1 MGIATT
7 IIIISSIILII
18 YIFSKVGHNSAE
30 FFDGSNYKD
39 FTSNNKNLDNILQS
53 FSKLAY
59 KPNSEL
65 KNISNSYILTKNNL
79 DTPLKQEVESVIT
92 KVLDKINSIYSTK
105 YKLTDLERIKVET
118 NILRETQVSIIFF
131 IYEVDKYSARKVFI
145 QYRKSSNGTSISHI
159 RTVQS
164 GNDDFKQSYVSAD
177 YHNVGDKFI
186 IDERLNLPQQNCQG
200 NLKLYTAS
208 EHKVIDIKLNDNC
221 TIKKM
226 PKHMARPFVN
236 PTMFEV

>member
-1 MGIATT
+1 MGISTA

-131 IYEVDKYSARKVFI
+131 ILFESVTSPYLIIKFGLSIKWFI
-145 QYRKSSNGTSISHI
+145 RSVLIMEAL
-159 RTVQS
+159 R
-164 GNDDFKQSYVSAD
+164 
-177 YHNVGDKFI
+177 I
-186 IDERLNLPQQNCQG
+186 IP
-200 NLKLYTAS
+200 
-208 EHKVIDIKLNDNC
+208 
-221 TIKKM
+221 
-226 PKHMARPFVN
+226 
-236 PTMFEV
+236 